1 MNRESS
7 FQLRIVLTVWMLIL
21 LQGTAAQGRPAPQPV
36 DLQFN
41 RTDIQV
47 VLDALAS
54 SVGFNLVVGPNV
66 DGEIDVHLSGVDW
79 ETALNTI
86 VDANGF
92 RYFWSDDVLVVLSG
106 GDDAAGG
113 LAHRVIRLRYA
124 DPDVIQAA
132 LTNVL
137 SAQGKIQ
144 LVEPA
149 AEGVTA
155 EKKASHSE
163 LILTEAPHLID
174 KVANLIDSLDVPL
187 PQFEIEVKLVETD
200 VDDNMDAG
208 FNWPTRVSATVAD
221 YESRPTPAAEYPIP
235 DGKIWRFGTLSIN
248 QLNGFI
254 DFLRQK
260 GHARILSDPRVTVLE
275 NEKATMQ
282 VTTTIPVQ
290 TLNRFTE
297 GAIIQDIVDFQ
308 DLDVGITLTV
318 TPRLNDNEQITLDV
332 EPVIEEITG
341 YTGPADNQRPITA
354 KRRVKTS
361 VRVNNGETLVIGG
374 LVKETKFTTKN
385 RVFLLGS
392 IPILGNLFTH
402 TSRESKKTDLLI
414 FITPR
419 ILTATE

>member
-1 MNRESS
+1 M
-7 FQLRIVLTVWMLIL
+7 LTLLI
-21 LQGTAAQGRPAPQPV
+21 GPAAEGRPEPQPV

-47 VLDALAS
+47 VLGALAS

-66 DGEIDVHLSGVDW
+66 SGEIDVHLSGVDW
-79 ETALNTI
+79 EVALNTI

-92 RYFWSDDVLVVLSG
+92 RYFWNDDVLVVLGG
-106 GDDAAGG
+106 GDEAAGG

-124 DPDVIQAA
+124 DPDMIQVAMK
-132 LTNVL
+132 NVL
-137 SAQGKIQ
+137 SPKGKIQ
-144 LVEPA
+144 LLEPA
-149 AEGVTA
+149 TDGVTT
-155 EKKASHSE
+155 EKEPTHSG
-163 LILTEAPHLID
+163 LILSEVPHLID
-174 KVANLIDSLDVPL
+174 EVKDIIDSLDVPL

-200 VDDNMDAG
+200 LDDNMDVG
-208 FNWPTRVSATVAD
+208 FSWPTRISGTVAD
-221 YESRPTPAAEYPIP
+221 FDAVTGDGSQQRSAPAAEYPIP
-235 DGKIWRFGTLSIN
+235 DGKIWRFGTVSVN
-248 QLNGFI
+248 QLNGFV

-260 GHARILSDPRVTVLE
+260 GDARILSDPRVTVLE
-275 NEKATMQ
+275 NEQATIQ

-318 TPRLNDNEQITLDV
+318 TPRLNDNQQITLDV
-332 EPVIEEITG
+332 EPIIEEITG

-354 KRRVKTS
+354 KRRVQTS
-361 VRVNNGETLVIGG
+361 VRVNNGETLIIGG
-374 LVKETKFTTKN
+374 LVKETKFSTKN
-385 RVFLLGS
+385 HVFLLGS

-402 TSRESKKTDLLI
+402 TSTESKKTDLLI

-419 ILTATE
+419 ILNDSE